1 MCIATERHQCVIF
14 CWQQVVGFCWLP
26 NFCCRSLK
34 NNHQVYCVSVCR
46 SFFCFYTIL
55 LGFYMIS
62 PCFSIF
68 SLSGPVWSG
77 ACDRYQIGKASLRY
91 LILMA
96 VEPSHGTNCG
106 KDDGRVLL
114 FYELKG
120 QIAFFAS
127 PCLQRSILSFSFE
140 KLCQTA
146 TECVWLHWIYFI
158 LGS

>member
-1 MCIATERHQCVIF
+1 MLSDFVDCQTS
-14 CWQQVVGFCWLP
+14 VVGPLRITI
-26 NFCCRSLK
+26 RSI
-34 NNHQVYCVSVCR
+34 VCLCAVL
-46 SFFCFYTIL
+46 FFVFYTIL

-127 PCLQRSILSFSFE
+127 PCLQSSILSFSFE

-146 TECVWLHWIYFI
+146 AECVWLHWIYFI